1 MTELSG
7 IMPCK
12 CPIHAHIG
20 QHNPPPQTRR
30 YFAMKLLFTVLL
42 FLSLPLSAHATD
54 TTAEAKTGFDGPEI
68 TSFTL
73 GNGMQ
78 VVVIPDRRAPVV
90 THMVW
95 YKAGAADERPG
106 KSGIAH
112 YLEHLMFKGTE
123 TVADGEFSKRIAA
136 IGGSEN
142 AFTSNDYTGY
152 FQRVTPEVLPEM
164 MRLEADRMENLVI
177 EQDKILAERDVV
189 NEERNQRT
197 ENNPGALLREAMSA
211 ALYQNH
217 PYGVPIIGWSHEM
230 NALMKDDAIF
240 FYDRFYTPNNAI
252 LVVAGDVDAATV
264 KTLAEDTYG
273 KVERRAEPGERA
285 RPTEPRPRAARRVD
299 LSDARVR
306 QPVFQR
312 LYLVPSYANAG
323 EGEAEALEIL
333 GEILGGGTTS
343 RLYRALVLG
352 DEIATGAGAYYRGG
366 SLDDTEFGVYA
377 TPRGD
382 ATLADLETATDAAI
396 AEIVENGVTQSEID
410 RAVKRLRRSAIFAR
424 DSQSTLARIYG
435 ASLAS
440 GQTIADVQE
449 WPDRIAAVTPD
460 AVQKAAESYLQL
472 VRSVTGNLLPE
483 PAVAATAAP
492 SPEITPEPMPEPE
505 AEPETEREG

>member
-1 MTELSG
+1 
-7 IMPCK
+7 
-12 CPIHAHIG
+12 
-20 QHNPPPQTRR
+20 
-30 YFAMKLLFTVLL
+30 MKLIVSVLL
-42 FLSLPLSAHATD
+42 LLCLPISAHAQTD
-54 TTAEAKTGFDGPEI
+54 DKPKETAQVAAGQSGPEI

-73 GNGMQ
+73 DNGMQ

-112 YLEHLMFKGTE
+112 YLEHLMFKGTQ

-152 FQRVTPEVLPEM
+152 FQRVTPEILPEM

-177 EQDKILAERDVV
+177 EQEKILAERDVV

-197 ENNPGALLREAMSA
+197 ESNPGALLREAMSA

-217 PYGVPIIGWSHEM
+217 PYGVPVIGWQHEM
-230 NALMKDDAIF
+230 NALMKEDAVF

-252 LVVAGDVDAATV
+252 LVVAGDVDADEV
-264 KTLAEDTYG
+264 KTLAEATYG
-273 KVERRAEPGERA
+273 KVERRAEPGERM
-285 RPTEPRPRAARRVD
+285 RPTEPRPRAARRVN

-312 LYLVPSYANAG
+312 LYLVPSYANAND
-323 EGEAEALEIL
+323 GEAEALEIL

-352 DEIATGAGAYYRGG
+352 DEIATSAGAYYQGG

-382 ATLADLETATDAAI
+382 ATLADLESATDKAI
-396 AEIVENGVTQSEID
+396 ADIVENGVMQAEID
-410 RAVKRLRRSAIFAR
+410 RAVKRLKRSAIFAR

-440 GQTIADVQE
+440 GLTIEDVQQ
-449 WPDRIAAVTPD
+449 WPDRIAAVTPE
-460 AVQKAAESYLQL
+460 AVQKVAGDYLQI

-483 PAVAATAAP
+483 ASTTVAQGSAP
-492 SPEITPEPMPEPE
+492 DIAPEIGPDTAIEK
-505 AEPETEREG
+505 